1 MKHASHRSNL
11 KTTDRPASN
20 PYLSVEKAF
29 RMLEL
34 LAAHSP
40 RGVTQIADELGL
52 KKSSVSRLLKSLA
65 ELGYAEQS
73 AERGQYRISPRI
85 LVLAKCYLED
95 DRLVKEAQPILQDL
109 ALAVRASAHLA
120 VLVGRDLVIVAK
132 EPSPERIQ
140 VTTRVGGRTPL
151 HASALGKVLLADLP
165 EKKLAAII
173 SDPLPRFT
181 DKTITD
187 PRRLQKALAEIR
199 SQGFAVELEEEHPGV
214 GCIGAPIC
222 DSRGR
227 WIAAISVAG
236 PLQGTP
242 FKIDSTHRQ
251 IVIDKAAELSRLVAR
266 P

>member
-1 MKHASHRSNL
+1 L
-11 KTTDRPASN
+11 KGRTAGPSQAN

-40 RGVTQIADELGL
+40 RGVTEIAAELGL
-52 KKSSVSRLLKSLA
+52 KKSSVSRLLKSIG

-73 AERGQYRISPRI
+73 VERGQYRLSPRI

-95 DRLVKEAQPILQDL
+95 DRLAKEAQPILREL

-120 VLVGRDLVIVAK
+120 VLVGGDPVIVVK
-132 EPSPERIQ
+132 EPSPECIQ

-165 EKKLAAII
+165 EHQLV
-173 SDPLPRFT
+173 SLLPDPLARYT
-181 DKTITD
+181 EKTITNPGD
-187 PRRLQKALAEIR
+187 LRRALAEVR
-199 SQGFAVELEEEHPGV
+199 EQGFALELEEEHRGV
-214 GCIGAPIC
+214 GCIGAPVC
-222 DSRGR
+222 DARGR

-242 FKIDSTHRQ
+242 F
-251 IVIDKAAELSRLVAR
+251 
-266 P
+266 